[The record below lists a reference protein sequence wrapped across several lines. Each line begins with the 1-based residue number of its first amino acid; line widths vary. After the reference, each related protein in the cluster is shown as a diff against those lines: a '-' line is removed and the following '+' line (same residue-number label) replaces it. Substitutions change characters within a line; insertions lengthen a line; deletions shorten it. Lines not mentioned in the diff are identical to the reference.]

1 MELCE
6 KWIWLDEVRYK
17 DYRNTVY
24 SGFSDKKEECGNY
37 AVAEFFKEYKFEKE
51 VDKINLFVSGDTEFC
66 LYINGK
72 AAITG
77 PIPVGGDFL
86 FNDEA
91 RPSHYASTLSADIGG
106 KTAAFFATVKLM
118 PVKICEYSS
127 GHGGF
132 MLSGEVVFS
141 DGSKTYISTDK
152 TWCARR
158 NGAYEKPYYYDGL
171 KSADEFSHAA
181 EIQNIWHCKTL
192 PLAARTEVFLTPEN
206 GGRLLLAPFEK
217 KSFVFEFEKIYAAFL
232 SFKNGSPSP
241 VKLSVR
247 CFETDEEGT
256 KETVILKGFSS
267 YRGIELHSIGG
278 LFIEAENLGN
288 EPCTVDVGI
297 INTFYPVFNESK
309 TRLSDSELN
318 DVLDVCAHTLKQC
331 RQLIHLDSPRHC
343 EPLACTGD
351 YYIESLMTAFSF
363 GDMSLAKADILR
375 TAELLRYHG
384 GRMFH
389 TTYSLIWVLMLY
401 DVYMLTGDKSLLENT
416 LDALVMLIERFK
428 TYLGD
433 NGLIE
438 TPPDYMFIDWIYTDG
453 ISLHHPPKALGQ
465 TCLNIYFFAML
476 KTAEKILG
484 ELCESAL
491 EADVKNLS
499 ESIKKAVN
507 TLLYDSEK
515 ALYFEGLNTPTDE
528 KLLAYYM
535 PQNTAKRYYRKHANI
550 LAACFG
556 ICDESTA
563 RRLIKEAFENDSLG
577 DFQPYFAHFLFEAI
591 FKNGL
596 RDEYT
601 LKLSERW
608 KEPVKKCKKGLVE
621 GFIAPE
627 PTYSF
632 DHSHAWGGSPLYS
645 VPKALSG
652 LEILEP
658 GFKKIR
664 LSPSLLGLKFAD
676 VCIPT
681 PFGEIKIK
689 LEREKEPVY
698 DIPKEIEVIF

>member
-1 MELCE
+1 MEFCE
-6 KWIWLDEVRYK
+6 KWIWLDEARYK
-17 DYRNTVY
+17 DYRNTVF

-91 RPSHYASTLSADIGG
+91 RPSHYVSTLSADIGG

-152 TWCARR
+152 TWFARR

-171 KSADEFSHAA
+171 KSTDEFSPAA

-192 PLAARTEVFLTPEN
+192 PLAARTEVFLAPEN
-206 GGRLLLAPFEK
+206 GGKLFLAPFEK
-217 KSFVFEFEKIYAAFL
+217 KSFVFEFNKIYAAFL
-232 SFKNGSPSP
+232 SFKNGSHSP

-476 KTAEKILG
+476 KTAEKIFG
-484 ELCESAL
+484 ELHESAL
-491 EADVKNLS
+491 AADVKSLS

-515 ALYFEGLNTPTDE
+515 ELYFEGLNTPTDE

-535 PQNTAKRYYRKHANI
+535 PQNVALRYYRKHANI

-556 ICDESTA
+556 ICGESTA
-563 RRLIKEAFENDSLG
+563 RHLIKEAFENDSLG

-664 LSPSLLGLKFAD
+664 LSPSLLGLEFAD

-698 DIPKEIEVIF
+698 DIPKEIEVVF